1 MNRKIVLSV
10 LLLGVGGAIAW
21 MLWQTLH
28 RAEKKAQIKAT
39 TQQLPDVQL
48 LALDSVSFGLAN
60 SVGNQAAVLFFFH
73 PDCEHC
79 QNEAKQVRENAEEL
93 SAAKLVWISSEDI
106 ERLREFDEKFSLT
119 KSIEK
124 LVVAKI
130 DPVIANEKFGLRT
143 FPTVF
148 IYDAAGNLT
157 KKYTGETKIEAIL
170 KHLPKS

>member
-1 MNRKIVLSV
+1 MNRKIMLGV
-10 LLLGVGGAIAW
+10 LLLGVGGAIAL

-28 RAEKKAQIKAT
+28 RVEKKAQIKAAM
-39 TQQLPDVQL
+39 QQLPDVQL
-48 LALDSVSFGLAN
+48 LALDSVAFDLAK
-60 SVGNQAAVLFFFH
+60 SVGDQAEVLFFFH

-79 QNEAKQVRENAEEL
+79 QSEAKQVRENAQVL
-93 SAAKLVWISSEDI
+93 STTKLIWISTENLD
-106 ERLREFDEKFSLT
+106 RLREFDEKFSLT
-119 KSIEK
+119 QSIEK

-130 DPVIANEKFGLRT
+130 EPITANEKFGLRT

-170 KHLPKS
+170 KHLPKR

>member
-1 MNRKIVLSV
+1 MNRKIILGV

-28 RAEKKAQIKAT
+28 RVEKKAQIKAA
-39 TQQLPDVQL
+39 TQQLPNVQL
-48 LALDSVSFGLAN
+48 LTLDSVTFDLAK
-60 SVGNQAAVLFFFH
+60 SVGDQAAVLFFFN

-79 QNEAKQVRENAEEL
+79 QSEAKQVRENAEEL
-93 SAAKLVWISSEDI
+93 RSAKLVWISTENLD
-106 ERLREFDEKFSLT
+106 RLREFDEKFKLSQ
-119 KSIEK
+119 SIEK

-130 DPVIANEKFGLRT
+130 DPITANEKFGLRT

-170 KHLPKS
+170 KYLPKS